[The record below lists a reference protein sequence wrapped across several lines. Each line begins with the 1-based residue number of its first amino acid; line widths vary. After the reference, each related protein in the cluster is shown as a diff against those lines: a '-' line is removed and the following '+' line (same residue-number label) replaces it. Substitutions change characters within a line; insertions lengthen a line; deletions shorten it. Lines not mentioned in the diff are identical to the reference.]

1 LENFRAIVSKT
12 FLGDADN
19 FLKVFVCSPDG
30 FLVPLYLCFSV
41 SLSYTERRYIIF
53 TLFKEKGRANSYAWS
68 YRLPLKRTSREWLVP
83 KTIKHLFDFSK
94 STFEQCAHGLS
105 SLILILPIE
114 YEHHARALFR
124 SEGHNPDDALAVDL
138 VLVLLDVEIAG
149 KLRGNP
155 NDHGR
160 WPCMN
165 TGSVSDRYFSLNHR
179 IPDRLSVA

>member
-1 LENFRAIVSKT
+1 VS
-12 FLGDADN
+12 
-19 FLKVFVCSPDG
+19 SPDG
-30 FLVPLYLCFSV
+30 FLVTLYL
-41 SLSYTERRYIIF
+41 SLSVCLSDTEWRYIIF
-53 TLFKEKGRANSYAWS
+53 TLLKEKGRADGYSWR
-68 YRLPLKRTSREWLVP
+68 YRLPLKRTNREWLVP
-83 KTIKHLFDFSK
+83 KTIRHLFDFSK
-94 STFEQCAHGLS
+94 STFEQRAHGLS
-105 SLILILPIE
+105 SLMLILPIE
-114 YEHHARALFR
+114 HEHHASTLFR
-124 SEGHNPDDALAVDL
+124 GEGHHPNDAFAIDL